1 MRWLSSTSVRILR
14 FCKYS
19 NTIDHIDSALSWH
32 NLREKRTCDREG
44 YRLKNWELDSFE
56 SWFYLIII
64 YIENGKYD
72 VVTEWKLNYVGLEK
86 HLEKLT
92 LKFYGIYSTKE
103 VLVIVFYFYF
113 LFLLISNYL
122 VFEIIYPS
130 TFI

>member
-1 MRWLSSTSVRILR
+1 M
-14 FCKYS
+14 
-19 NTIDHIDSALSWH
+19 
-32 NLREKRTCDREG
+32 
-44 YRLKNWELDSFE
+44 KNWELDSFE